1 MPAPPRLLRLLA
13 AVTGILLTTACWTP
27 PPDARPPMAETA
39 SLPLPRPDD
48 MPGPRD
54 TPAPSPPAA
63 PLPLD
68 GAVVVVDP
76 GHNGGNADA
85 AREISRAVPA
95 GPSTKE
101 CDTVGSRTEDGYY
114 EHEFTWELSLLVR
127 DRLEEQGATVILTRD
142 SDDGVG
148 PCINERAKIGNEA
161 EADAAISIHA
171 DGAAPGSRG
180 FHVIVPGE
188 VPGFT
193 EPILE
198 SSDALG
204 VALRDEFRAVTGHP
218 YSDYLGEEGIDVRT
232 DLGGLNLST
241 VPKVFLE
248 VGNMRNP
255 EDAAKLTDPEWRALA
270 ADGIVAGIS
279 RYLEEAPAR

>member
-1 MPAPPRLLRLLA
+1 
-13 AVTGILLTTACWTP
+13 
-27 PPDARPPMAETA
+27 MAETA

-114 EHEFTWELSLLVR
+114 EHEFTWGLSLLVR

-188 VPGFT
+188 VPPGSPNRSWSPPT
-193 EPILE
+193 P
-198 SSDALG
+198 SA
-204 VALRDEFRAVTGHP
+204 
-218 YSDYLGEEGIDVRT
+218 
-232 DLGGLNLST
+232 
-241 VPKVFLE
+241 
-248 VGNMRNP
+248 
-255 EDAAKLTDPEWRALA
+255 
-270 ADGIVAGIS
+270 
-279 RYLEEAPAR
+279 